1 MKKTKKQITNML
13 KRLGNYECE
22 GQYSLFNEDYF
33 NYISKV
39 GEAEM
44 ENSLEKDYED
54 PFELEI

>member
-1 MKKTKKQITNML
+1 MKKTEKQINNML

-44 ENSLEKDYED
+44 ENLLEKDYED
-54 PFELEI
+54 SFELEI